1 MTDQI
6 QRPTCAVKG
15 SLHGGRAMCSRV
27 INAEFCGNSEPCE
40 HKVEHKAPE
49 EKKVTLFAHD
59 CTDGM
64 SLIYLN
70 NESFDYVATAK
81 GQREAARIVS
91 CVADCM
97 GMPDELLT
105 QEGFIET
112 SAKLTDVATERDAL
126 LAALEDLISVASRC
140 DGWESF
146 PSSALERA
154 QDVIAS
160 CKGGDV

>member
-1 MTDQI
+1 MTDPV

-49 EKKVTLFAHD
+49 EKKATLFAHD

-64 SLIYLN
+64 SRIYVN
-70 NESFDYVATAK
+70 NESFDYVATVK

-91 CVADCM
+91 CVAACM

-105 QEGFIET
+105 QESFIET
-112 SAKLTDVATERDAL
+112 STKLADVATERDTLLDL
-126 LAALEDLISVASRC
+126 LAEARDHVV
-140 DGWESF
+140 
-146 PSSALERA
+146 SSTCIVRGGFVDEIDAAIEA
-154 QDVIAS
+154 
-160 CKGGDV
+160 CKPGGDV

>member
-1 MTDQI
+1 MTDPV

-15 SLHGGRAMCSRV
+15 SLHGGRAMCGRV
-27 INAEFCGNSEPCE
+27 INAEFCGNSDPCE
-40 HKVEHKAPE
+40 HKVEH
-49 EKKVTLFAHD
+49 KKVTLFAHD

-64 SLIYLN
+64 SRIYVN
-70 NESFDYVATAK
+70 NESFDYVATVK

-91 CVADCM
+91 CVAACM

-105 QEGFIET
+105 QEAFIQT
-112 SAKLTDVATERDAL
+112 NIKLTEVATERDTL